1 MTPSMEPRATLGTV
15 RQFWESHVNNE
26 YYAPGHD
33 RGSAAYFEQIER
45 RRYRWHY
52 HLVELFSALRGSRG
66 RLLEVGCGMGL
77 DSVQLASCGFSVT
90 AVDLTEVA
98 VGLAR
103 RFAEYRGVS
112 IDFLVGNAEELEFPN
127 ASFDVI
133 YSFGVLHHT
142 PNIQSAVAEVH
153 RVLRAG
159 GTALVMLYHRRSLV
173 YAIHRLLRLP
183 FESPRNLKD
192 ECPVVE
198 TFTKESARG
207 LFRDFTTVSVHADYP
222 FTYGFR
228 FLTFWLPTF
237 AKRALG
243 RALGWHLMIRATK

>member
-1 MTPSMEPRATLGTV
+1 MTSSTEPTATLGAV
-15 RQFWESHVNNE
+15 RRFWEAHVNNE

-52 HLVELFSALRGSRG
+52 HLVRLFATLRGSRS
-66 RLLEVGCGMGL
+66 RLLEVGSGMGL
-77 DSVQLASCGFSVT
+77 DSVQLARCGFSVT
-90 AVDLTEVA
+90 AVDLTDVA

-103 RFAEYRGVS
+103 QYAAYRGVT
-112 IDFLVGNAEELEFPN
+112 IDFLVGNAERLEFAD
-127 ASFDVI
+127 ASFDVV

-142 PNIQSAVAEVH
+142 PDIEAAVAEVY
-153 RVLRAG
+153 RVLRPG
-159 GTALVMLYHRRSLV
+159 GTAYVMLYHRRSIV
-173 YAIHRLLRLP
+173 YAVHRLFRLP

-192 ECPVVE
+192 ECPVVQ
-198 TFTKESARG
+198 TFTTESART
-207 LFRDFTTVSVHADYP
+207 LFRAFTAVSVHADYP

-228 FLTFWLPTF
+228 FVTFWLPTF